1 MQGSPSRNQ
10 AEPEPKTHSAGA
22 WESESHHRP
31 SPQDLQRWRSGPARH
46 SFPDQDPE
54 VRHGR
59 AARRWNHRALP
70 LRPTRRA
77 YHSVGSDG
85 EHELK
90 SAHLL
95 MAQAG
100 GEKIRRESRPATNLT
115 TRGNVLTTRRFMM
128 PSVALLSPPP
138 QEERRG
144 RAPMPGA
151 AGRRHGET
159 DRPQRPAQRVGGCFV
174 CFRKSRLRYPGRRNG
189 GGGEGRGAEQTAAC
203 CRCS

>member
-1 MQGSPSRNQ
+1 MCKAPPPETRLNRNQ
-10 AEPEPKTHSAGA
+10 NPTSAGA
-22 WESESHHRP
+22 WESHHRP
-31 SPQDLQRWRSGPARH
+31 SPQDLQRWRSGPVRH

-59 AARRWNHRALP
+59 AARRWNHRAL
-70 LRPTRRA
+70 RPTRRA

-90 SAHLL
+90 SAQLL

-100 GEKIRRESRPATNLT
+100 GEIRRESRPATNLI

-159 DRPQRPAQRVGGCFV
+159 DRPQRPAQRVGRCFV